1 MTTHIPP
8 DIYTLALE
16 TLAAEDVSPEL
27 LTTLQQH
34 VEQAAPEHQPGALSL
49 ISNGQLVAQQSKYGS
64 LSFFVPR
71 QSPVAPPR
79 RLATF
84 DRHGRLVLF
93 MTWAD
98 DGALVRFKV
107 RGLNGR
113 FLGVLPQS
121 ASHLGWG
128 LSDCIWTLDG
138 ELGFHLEQPLTL
150 FRAVTYTDVVS
161 LPPLDD
167 PGRLPSGAGST
178 VLNVLALLGRDQAK
192 TVLRYRGPYPSERLF
207 VTLRESFHTGGEAGA
222 TRERF
227 THGAAEAAVRLE
239 MREAAVDW
247 TPAPYEYCFPAA
259 HTCVQLRRGIEKVY
273 DRGRVYYHPD
283 LSVSAHALRT
293 EHTEDGQV
301 RYTASLVL
309 LGQAV
314 EDHLVLDPTGEIIER
329 PAAPRRWHVRG
340 SAELSDDWKAVLV
353 RLIAAESAPALHSE
367 LWPIVS
373 EMPLI
378 WGTVQGELWAETPTE
393 FILHAGMI
401 AVYRRTVAA
410 ARSAGEALL
419 LAARFSSELARLIGP
434 LVRQRA
440 QQRLEQRSLEDQ
452 QIALF
457 FHTPADSGLSD
468 EDLRKFLS
476 RLALGEE
483 LPEVST

>member
-1 MTTHIPP
+1 MTDHIPA
-8 DIYTLALE
+8 DIYALTLE
-16 TLAAEDVSPEL
+16 TLAAEEVKPEL
-27 LTTLQQH
+27 LQTLQQH
-34 VEQAAPEHQPGALSL
+34 VAQATPHHQNGTLSL
-49 ISNGQLVAQQSKYGS
+49 LFNGQLLAQQSQYGS

-71 QSPVAPPR
+71 QPPQGSPK

-84 DRHGRLVLF
+84 DRHGRLVLLI
-93 MTWAD
+93 TWAAE
-98 DGALVRFKV
+98 GTLGRFKV
-107 RGLNGR
+107 RGLEGR
-113 FLGVLPQS
+113 FLGVMPQS

-128 LSDCIWTLDG
+128 LSDCLWTLEG
-138 ELGFHLEQPLTL
+138 ELGFALERPLTL
-150 FRAVTYTDVVS
+150 FRAVSYTDIAV

-167 PGRLPSGAGST
+167 PGRLPTGAGST
-178 VLNVLALLGRDQAK
+178 VLNVLSLLSRDQGK
-192 TVLRYRGPYPSERLF
+192 TVLRYQGPYPSDRLF
-207 VTLRESFHTGGEAGA
+207 VTLRESFHSGGEAGA

-227 THGAAEAAVRLE
+227 THGAQEAAVRLE
-239 MREAAVDW
+239 MREADVDW
-247 TPAPYEYCFPAA
+247 TPSPYERFFPAA
-259 HTCVQLRRGIEKVY
+259 HTCVQLRNGLEKVY

-283 LSVSAHALRT
+283 VSVSAHALRT

-314 EDHLVLDPTGEIIER
+314 EDHLILDARGEIIER
-329 PAAPRRWHVRG
+329 PVPSRRWHVRG
-340 SAELSDDWKAVLV
+340 SAELSAEWKAVLV
-353 RLIAAESAPALHSE
+353 RLIAAESSPALHPE
-367 LWPIVS
+367 LWPVVS
-373 EMPLI
+373 EMPLV
-378 WGTVQGELWAETPTE
+378 WGTVQGELWAETPAE

-434 LVRQRA
+434 LVRLRA
-440 QQRLEQRSLEDQ
+440 QHRLEQRSLEDQ

-457 FHTPADSGLSD
+457 FQPTSAAGVSD
-468 EDLRKFLS
+468 EDLRQFLS